1 MTAEKLAAEFGIRG
15 ALDFVGV
22 GDLVKA
28 VVSLDGM
35 QGELFLQGATVTR
48 WQPAG
53 ERPVIFTSPNAIF
66 APGTA
71 VRGGIPIIFPWFGP
85 KRDEPKAPQHGFV
98 RAAPWQLE
106 RAETSRPGEVTLS
119 LSIEPAQPMSPFW
132 PELFR
137 AVYTVSFGKTLSV
150 SLAVQN
156 RAGHEIVFEEA
167 LHTYFAVSDIAKVS
181 VSGLAGTTYIDK
193 VDGARRKTQDAAP
206 IKLSGETDRVYLGTP
221 RQVAIEDPEWRRRIV
236 IEKDGAAST
245 VVWNPWN
252 EKAAAMKDLGADA
265 WVSMICVETGNAAD
279 NEVRL
284 AAGGEHRLSTR
295 IAVDAIK

>member
-53 ERPVIFTSPNAIF
+53 ERPVIFASPTPIF
-66 APGTA
+66 APGPA

-85 KRDEPKAPQHGFV
+85 NRDEPKAPQHGFV

-221 RQVAIEDPEWRRRIV
+221 RQ
-236 IEKDGAAST
+236 
-245 VVWNPWN
+245 
-252 EKAAAMKDLGADA
+252 
-265 WVSMICVETGNAAD
+265 
-279 NEVRL
+279 
-284 AAGGEHRLSTR
+284 
-295 IAVDAIK
+295 

>member
-1 MTAEKLAAEFGIRG
+1 
-15 ALDFVGV
+15 
-22 GDLVKA
+22 
-28 VVSLDGM
+28 M

-265 WVSMICVETGNAAD
+265 WVGMICVETGNAAD

>member
-98 RAAPWQLE
+98 RAAPCQLE
-106 RAETSRPGEVTLS
+106 RAETSRPVEVTLRRS
-119 LSIEPAQPMSPFW
+119 MEP
-132 PELFR
+132 
-137 AVYTVSFGKTLSV
+137 G
-150 SLAVQN
+150 N
-156 RAGHEIVFEEA
+156 
-167 LHTYFAVSDIAKVS
+167 
-181 VSGLAGTTYIDK
+181 
-193 VDGARRKTQDAAP
+193 
-206 IKLSGETDRVYLGTP
+206 
-221 RQVAIEDPEWRRRIV
+221 VAD
-236 IEKDGAAST
+236 T
-245 VVWNPWN
+245 
-252 EKAAAMKDLGADA
+252 
-265 WVSMICVETGNAAD
+265 
-279 NEVRL
+279 EVRL
-284 AAGGEHRLSTR
+284 ADGGEHRLSTR
-295 IAVDAIK
+295 IAVDAIKCAAGGICDCRARAGRRRARPSGARPVAGRAVAWAAHAAGRLGRELRPRRPAYRRTVRRRAADRRALRQRHPDPRRRAAARRQACRAAGRGLGRGRL